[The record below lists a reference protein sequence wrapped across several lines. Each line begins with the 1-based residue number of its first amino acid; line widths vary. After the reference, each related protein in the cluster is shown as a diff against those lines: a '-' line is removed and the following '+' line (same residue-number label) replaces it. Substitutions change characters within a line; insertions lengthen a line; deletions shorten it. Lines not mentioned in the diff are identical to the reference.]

1 MTTLDYKFMLYAVR
15 RYVSWNKR
23 IEYWNFSTD
32 QWVMESEF
40 DTDCMDKSW
49 VAENKAKEYN
59 AELVPIRV
67 IIKEG
72 EYA

>member
-23 IEYWNFSTD
+23 VEYWNFWTD

-40 DTDCMDKSW
+40 DTDCMDHSW

-59 AELVPIRV
+59 AELVPIMV
-67 IIKEG
+67 AIKEG

>member
-1 MTTLDYKFMLYAVR
+1 MLDYNFMLYAVK

-23 IEYWNFSTD
+23 VEYWNFWTD

-40 DTDCMDKSW
+40 DTQCMDKSW
-49 VAENKAKEYN
+49 VAEDKAKEYN

-67 IIKEG
+67 SIKEG